1 MAKRYAALS
10 PTSMSMP
17 VSKLTSYMASTSP
30 AAKCT
35 ALSPSAKRKS
45 ARSARCLSVVAGGS
59 LMIIAHS
66 FGSAS
71 SASIPAR
78 TCMVKGG
85 GDLGGFGGGWLEH
98 LRQWLGAKWADLF
111 LGVPSWPE
119 PPGAP

>member
-1 MAKRYAALS
+1 MC
-10 PTSMSMP
+10 
-17 VSKLTSYMASTSP
+17 MASTKP
-30 AAKCT
+30 AAKWT
-35 ALSPSAKRKS
+35 ALSPRPKRKS

-66 FGSAS
+66 VGSAS

-98 LRQWLGAKWADLF
+98 PRQWLGAKWADLL
-111 LGVPSWPE
+111 LGVPSCPE
-119 PPGAP
+119 PLGSEEAQEPSWGNANTAF